1 MKKLFT
7 LLVVVL
13 SAAAANAQMVVDAE
27 MFKSNPN
34 QFMGKVVTIKNV
46 TLTSS
51 SCHGPKVSGTA
62 TAPAAGVSAGAPAG
76 PAPVGI
82 AGKNTY
88 CNPAPKFTLTKWS
101 FGPSNEQCLQA
112 DAKFIPLLPA
122 QGAVAKEVSFRVTPQ
137 MLVITRIAK

>member
-1 MKKLFT
+1 MKKLYT
-7 LLVVVL
+7 LLVMVL
-13 SAAAANAQMVVDAE
+13 TAITANAQMVVDAE

-46 TLTSS
+46 TLVSS
-51 SCHGPKVSGTA
+51 SCHAPSVSGPVNDVSVA
-62 TAPAAGVSAGAPAG
+62 TTPT

-82 AGKNTY
+82 VGKNTY

-101 FGPSNEQCLQA
+101 FGPNNEQCLQA
-112 DAKFIPLLPA
+112 DARVLPMLPA